1 MTNLFWGLI
10 LLFFFFLSF
19 HRLPPPQTFAPT
31 TWLGARMSYL
41 RVQVSCDRGRRNYR
55 MERLNGMRCNAMGP
69 NDGQKVEAINTHR
82 GRASPL
88 FSQQS
93 TRHSSNA
100 NWCQH
105 TARDIHTYTPL
116 LDAVQCLT
124 ARIVN
129 TPQNISPEKKNSR

>member
-69 NDGQKVEAINTHR
+69 E
-82 GRASPL
+82 
-88 FSQQS
+88 
-93 TRHSSNA
+93 
-100 NWCQH
+100 
-105 TARDIHTYTPL
+105 
-116 LDAVQCLT
+116 
-124 ARIVN
+124 
-129 TPQNISPEKKNSR
+129 